1 MSLLYQ
7 WEETY
12 KKGLLSFWVLLSLTE
27 RPMYAY
33 EMREHITEFSQGSV
47 SADEKSIYRALKR
60 FVESG
65 LIEGELRP
73 SSVGPDRKYFDLTA
87 LGRELLSKFSQRNI
101 LPLGSKEVQSALNK
115 LNNKKGKDDE

>member
-33 EMREHITEFSQGSV
+33 EMREHIAEFSQGSV

-60 FVESG
+60 FTDSG
-65 LIEGELRP
+65 LIEGEKRP
-73 SSVGPDRKYFDLTA
+73 SSVGPDRKYFDLTP
-87 LGRELLSKFSQRNI
+87 LGHELLAKFAKRNI
-101 LPLGSKEVQSALNK
+101 SPLASKSVQSAINK
-115 LNNKKGKDDE
+115 LNNQKGKDDE